1 MLVRIAALY
10 ITFALVTIL
19 ERKLIK
25 KHPKTFAKILNS
37 FMKVFKFG
45 GASVRNAQA
54 VKNMASIV
62 ERYKQEELL
71 IVLSAMGKT
80 TNALEEIWQDRL
92 ADKDVQEKLKAL
104 QSYHFGILHELI
116 PNPQHPAA
124 IELSQWFEQL
134 DNYLQKV
141 DTNANRYYD
150 ALISFGELVSS
161 HIVAHYLNHIG
172 CSTQWLDARE
182 IIATDNTP
190 REGKVDWEKTQEQCQ
205 RIVSPNIKQKLIIT
219 QGFIGKSEDG
229 YTTTLGREGSDF
241 TAAIVAFCLQA
252 ESVSIWKDVPGILNC
267 DPKLFADAV
276 KFEELSYQE
285 AAEMTYYGASVIHP
299 KTIKPLANKNIPL
312 WVKSFE
318 APEERGTLIHE
329 CTMGQLPPCII
340 IKPKQC
346 LITFK
351 VTDFTFINEENL
363 SLIFHSLDELN
374 IKINVMQ
381 NTAISFSICVDNQ
394 DYKIKALMHRLQPH
408 FKILYNED
416 LTLAT
421 VKNYTSEGIK
431 AITEGKKIYLEQRSR
446 SNFQAVIA

>member
-1 MLVRIAALY
+1 
-10 ITFALVTIL
+10 
-19 ERKLIK
+19 
-25 KHPKTFAKILNS
+25 
-37 FMKVFKFG
+37 MKVFKFG

-54 VKNMASIV
+54 VRNMASIV
-62 ERYKQEELL
+62 ERYKNEELL

-80 TNALEEIWQDRL
+80 TNALESIWQDRL
-92 ADKDVQEKLKAL
+92 AEKNIAEKLEDL
-104 QSYHFGILHELI
+104 RTYHFGILHELI
-116 PNPQHPAA
+116 PDTQHPAA
-124 IELSQWFEQL
+124 TELAQWFEQL
-134 DNYLQKV
+134 NNYLQKV
-141 DTNANRYYD
+141 DSNANRYYD

-172 CSTQWLDARE
+172 CPTQWLDARE
-182 IIATDNTP
+182 VIATDNTA
-190 REGKVDWEKTQEQCQ
+190 REGKIDWEKTHERCNQL
-205 RIVSPNIKQKLIIT
+205 IKPNIKNKRIIT

-241 TAAIVAFCLQA
+241 TAAIVASCLQA

-318 APEERGTLIHE
+318 APEERGTLIHD
-329 CTMGQLPPCII
+329 CIMGQLPPCII
-340 IKPKQC
+340 IKPNQC

-363 SLIFHSLDELN
+363 SLIFHSLDALN

-394 DYKIKALMHRLQPH
+394 DYKIKALINRLQDH

-421 VKNYTSEGIK
+421 VKNYSPEVIK
-431 AITEGKKIYLEQRSR
+431 RISEGKKIYLEQRSR
-446 SNFQAVIA
+446 SNFQAVMA